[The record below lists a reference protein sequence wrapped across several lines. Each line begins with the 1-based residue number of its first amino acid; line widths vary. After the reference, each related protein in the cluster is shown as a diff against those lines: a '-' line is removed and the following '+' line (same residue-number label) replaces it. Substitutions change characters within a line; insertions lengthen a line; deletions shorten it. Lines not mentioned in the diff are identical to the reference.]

1 MTWRSRT
8 ATADGMVLMTVLWI
22 LLVISFIS
30 FALAAAVRTELNAA
44 GSSFDS
50 ERALFM
56 AKGAAEAVLY
66 KIQNPDTFPQS
77 PMREER
83 GEYVFAFDSGE
94 VRVKPETDASRI
106 DLNGADEKVLASMFD
121 SLGIGAD
128 VRNDLVD
135 SILDWR
141 DPDDVPR
148 AHGAEVSDY
157 GQVFLSRGRLPYNGA
172 FETMQQVLLVK
183 HMTPEVYFGRADFDA
198 ASAQYRK
205 IMGLRDLAT
214 VGTGRRAVDVNTAS
228 VDVLAALPGVGRDLA
243 ARIVAT
249 REQRLFA
256 DNKNLRERI
265 SDVNNDEV
273 ASYLTTEAGTPT
285 MLIATATVQPSG
297 ARKTVRLRLRA
308 ERQKKIIMLDP
319 LIYKDLPVVKF
330 GNWEY

>member
-1 MTWRSRT
+1 
-8 ATADGMVLMTVLWI
+8 MTVLWI

-44 GSSFDS
+44 GNSFDS

-77 PMREER
+77 AMREER
-83 GEYVFAFDSGE
+83 GEYVFALDSGE
-94 VRVKPETDASRI
+94 VRVKAETDASRI

-121 SLGIGAD
+121 SLGIDAA
-128 VRNDLVD
+128 VKNELVD

-157 GQVFLSRGRLPYNGA
+157 GQVFLSRGRLPYNGS
-172 FETMQQVLLVK
+172 FNTMQEVLLVK
-183 HMTPEVYFGRADFDA
+183 HMTPEIYFGRADFDT
-198 ASAQYRK
+198 ASSQYRK

-214 VGTGRRAVDVNTAS
+214 VGTGRNAVDVNTAS

-249 REQRLFA
+249 RAQGLFA

-265 SDVNNDEV
+265 SDVNNNEV

-285 MLIATATVQPSG
+285 LLIATATVQPSG

-308 ERQKKIIMLDP
+308 ERQKKIIMLEP